1 MCSVLTPIAVPVH
14 GNFDG
19 VLKLILK
26 YVEGISKKNSKPAF
40 YRLTKSAHVS
50 ISINILFQ

>member
-14 GNFDG
+14 GNFDS

-26 YVEGISKKNSKPAF
+26 YVEGVSKK
-40 YRLTKSAHVS
+40 T
-50 ISINILFQ
+50 INLLFID